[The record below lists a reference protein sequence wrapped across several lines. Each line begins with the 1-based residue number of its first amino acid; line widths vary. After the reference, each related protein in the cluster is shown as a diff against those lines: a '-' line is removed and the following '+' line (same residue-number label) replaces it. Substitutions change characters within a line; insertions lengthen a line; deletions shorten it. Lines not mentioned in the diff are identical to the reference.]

1 MALKNFGRYRRVS
14 DADIARILEWHD
26 QRMTRRQLAAQL
38 GVSEST
44 IGNVIRTRGAHYK
57 TESPEIRRQRPQEFG
72 SWKRRRR
79 TPEKRAGR

>member
-1 MALKNFGRYRRVS
+1 MTHKNFGRYRRVS
-14 DADIARILEWHD
+14 DADIARILEWQD

-38 GVSEST
+38 GVSQST

-57 TESPEIRRQRPQEFG
+57 TESPEIRRQRPRG
-72 SWKRRRR
+72 YGWWKRRCR